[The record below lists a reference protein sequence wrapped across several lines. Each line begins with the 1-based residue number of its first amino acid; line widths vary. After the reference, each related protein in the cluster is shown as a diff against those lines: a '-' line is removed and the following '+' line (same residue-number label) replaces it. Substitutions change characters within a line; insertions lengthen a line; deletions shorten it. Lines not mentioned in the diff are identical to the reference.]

1 MMKYTLYIASFRY
14 NLNFSPEERL
24 QRFAIFKE
32 NLVRIEQWNKEMPSA
47 TFGLTKFSHWTD
59 EEISNFLLPESIM
72 DMPRTDK
79 PQEVPYSGKIPSYF
93 DWRQQNAVTPIKDQQ
108 SCGDCYAFSTTAA
121 VESMYA
127 IKHGV
132 LANLS
137 EQEITDCDIISRGC
151 EWGLLFSAM
160 DLVKDVGL
168 VPLSA
173 YPYENKQGPCRIP
186 SNAPRTK
193 ILGNTWLKADEDVIA
208 NAVYS
213 QGPVAVGKLLLLQ
226 ELY

>member
-72 DMPRTDK
+72 DAPRPDE

-93 DWRQQNAVTPIKDQQ
+93 DWRQHNAVTSVKNQE
-108 SCGDCYAFSTTAA
+108 SCGDCYAFGTAAA
-121 VESMYA
+121 VESMRA

-132 LANLS
+132 LGDLS
-137 EQEITDCDIISRGC
+137 EQEITDCDSQSKGC
-151 EWGLLFSAM
+151 EWGYLYTAM
-160 DLVKDVGL
+160 NIAKDIGL
-168 VPLSA
+168 VPLST
-173 YPYENKQGPCRIP
+173 YPYENKQGTCRIP

-193 ILGNTWLKADEDVIA
+193 ILGNIWLKGNEDTIADTVA
-208 NAVYS
+208 S
-213 QGPVAVGKLLLLQ
+213 QGPVAISKFSVL
-226 ELY
+226 